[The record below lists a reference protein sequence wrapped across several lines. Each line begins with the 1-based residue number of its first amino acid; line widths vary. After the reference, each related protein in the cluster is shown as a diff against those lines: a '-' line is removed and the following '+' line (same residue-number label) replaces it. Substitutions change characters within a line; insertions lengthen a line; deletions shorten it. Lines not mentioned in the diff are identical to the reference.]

1 MWFGHHVSKVLVI
14 IGTVTFLLFLSPTVI
29 HLHNVSGLKG
39 TNDHKTI
46 QFLEYLLQNNVW
58 TQDVQIMHESPTNRY
73 LIALRPFKK
82 EDVVLSMPLNMSIS
96 VNQISNK
103 HSNLYKSLIDS
114 GADSHTQLAVF
125 LLLMRNTLEY
135 KPFFDYFPQHTTT
148 PIHWAP
154 DKLERLLSGTD
165 TLHDVL
171 HHKTRIQTL
180 FQGIKQNSQLL
191 PNSTTLQEFT
201 WAYEMVSSRVWNGD
215 LIDKEGDSIM
225 IPLLDLLNHNADPN
239 LSVSFD
245 ENAKIFE
252 MTAIRDI
259 LVGEELSISY
269 GSKTNGELL
278 MYYGFTV
285 DGNEENEGCWVWVQ
299 ADVSGCEFFVG
310 SVERDVEECLG
321 GVGLEEL
328 GQITRRRRQAHMV
341 ADDRFEGSA
350 LKVGGEELDIL
361 NAARVRR
368 GEMACLRAV
377 ESQVE
382 RLLQD
387 QRS

>member
-1 MWFGHHVSKVLVI
+1 
-14 IGTVTFLLFLSPTVI
+14 
-29 HLHNVSGLKG
+29 
-39 TNDHKTI
+39 
-46 QFLEYLLQNNVW
+46 
-58 TQDVQIMHESPTNRY
+58 MHESPTNRY

-103 HSNLYKSLIDS
+103 HSNLYKLLMES
-114 GADSHTQLAVF
+114 GADSHTQLAAF

-135 KPFFDYFPQHTTT
+135 KSFFDYFPQHTTT

-154 DKLERLLSGTD
+154 DKLEKLLSGTD

-310 SVERDVEECLG
+310 SVERDVEECLE

-328 GQITRRRRQAHMV
+328 GQITQRRRQAHMV

-361 NAARVRR
+361 NAAR
-368 GEMACLRAV
+368 
-377 ESQVE
+377 
-382 RLLQD
+382 
-387 QRS
+387 